1 MKIPRVHASHGRW
14 YFLED
19 LAERN
24 PKTGRPRQKRH
35 PLSRVDQGEVA
46 LLEALATL
54 KARLGELPAEP
65 KGMAADLQAFRD
77 THLRTLTHDVR
88 KEYERMLD
96 VVAEAFAEFDTP
108 QVTPADVLAFLN
120 DNFADKPTA
129 RRAYKARLST
139 FFSWAV
145 LKGTIAVNPCREIKL
160 KAPPK
165 RRGRLTDALFWAI
178 HDALSPMGRCFL
190 ELLYLTRQ
198 RPTEIRLL
206 RESHVGR
213 THIDFQPTKT
223 RRSSGAEV
231 EILITPEIRAALDR
245 ARALRPKSKI
255 EPLERHRDP
264 HLIQTRDGSHYTKTG
279 LYEVWRDA
287 IAIVAQAHP
296 EAKGVTTRDVRP
308 YALAKMEAAG
318 YSLREIQLAA
328 AHTDVSTT
336 EGYLNQHRSA
346 VSDAVIYLPG
356 RKT

>member
-139 FFSWAV
+139 FFAWCV

-160 KAPPK
+160 QAPPK
-165 RRGRLTDALFWAI
+165 RRGRMTDTLFWAI
-178 HDALSPMGRCFL
+178 HDALPPMGRCFL
-190 ELLYLTRQ
+190 ELVYLTRQ

-206 RESHVGR
+206 RESKIGD
-213 THIDFQPTKT
+213 THIDFKPTKT
-223 RRSSGAEV
+223 TRSSGAEV

-245 ARALRPKSKI
+245 ARALRPKSKV
-255 EPLERHRDP
+255 EELARHRDP
-264 HLIQTRDGSHYTKTG
+264 YLIQTRDGDHYTKTG

-287 IAIVAQAHP
+287 IAIVAKDHP
-296 EAKGVTTRDVRP
+296 KARGVTTRDVRP
-308 YALAKMEAAG
+308 YALAKMEQAG